1 MAKECIVVEATTN
14 SSTKPLLPS
23 RVSYTRSL
31 SYVVRSSGASGP
43 ASSGCVSTSP
53 T

>member
-1 MAKECIVVEATTN
+1 MAEECIVVEATTN

-23 RVSYTRSL
+23 RASYTRSL